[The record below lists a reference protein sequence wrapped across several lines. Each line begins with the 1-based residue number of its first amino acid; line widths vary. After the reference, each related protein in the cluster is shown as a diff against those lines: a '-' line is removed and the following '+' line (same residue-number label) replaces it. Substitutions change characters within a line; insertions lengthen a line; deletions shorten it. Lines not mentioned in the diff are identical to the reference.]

1 MVAADGSPRRGGGPQ
16 RSRGAV
22 VTRADEP
29 GGVTGRRAGGSGEP
43 GGDVDHTAVFAAMPT
58 PYLVLTPDL
67 VIADANPAYLAS
79 TGRELADLV
88 GRDVFE
94 AFPGNPN
101 DIDPDGGVAKV
112 RASLER
118 ARDTGRPHTMS
129 VQEYDIL
136 DGSGG
141 FTKRFWSLISVP
153 VPDGSGGCRYV
164 LQRAEDITDYVR
176 QQAQA
181 AHPAG

>member
-1 MVAADGSPRRGGGPQ
+1 MVTADGPPREVVDRRG
-16 RSRGAV
+16 RGAV
-22 VTRADEP
+22 GTRADEP
-29 GGVTGRRAGGSGEP
+29 GGATGWRAGGPGAQP
-43 GGDVDHTAVFAAMPT
+43 GGIDHAAVFTAMPT

-79 TGRELADLV
+79 TGRELAELV

-101 DIDPDGGVAKV
+101 EVDPDGGLAKV

-129 VQEYDIL
+129 VQEYDIA
-136 DGSGG
+136 DGGRVRG
-141 FTKRFWSLISVP
+141 ECGMGRP
-153 VPDGSGGCRYV
+153 EGPCRD
-164 LQRAEDITDYVR
+164 R
-176 QQAQA
+176 
-181 AHPAG
+181 